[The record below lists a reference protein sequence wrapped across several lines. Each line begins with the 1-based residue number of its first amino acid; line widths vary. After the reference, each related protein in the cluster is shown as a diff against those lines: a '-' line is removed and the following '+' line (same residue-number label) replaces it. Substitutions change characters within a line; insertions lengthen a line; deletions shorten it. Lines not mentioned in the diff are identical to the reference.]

1 MSAPRTNTRRGLHH
15 ALRSAAGWLS
25 RLSRRARFI
34 VLFGAGALVVAA
46 VLLAVFLTRPDSG
59 GVRQASADGFPI
71 PTGTPHA
78 TATLQPLPTPS
89 LEPIPTTPP
98 DIAQDPTLKKGDE
111 NANVA
116 DLQQRLMDLG
126 YLDIDE
132 TTEKFG
138 PATEMAVKWFQR
150 QAGMEQT
157 GIADAATLAA
167 IFSKDARPYT
177 LLEKT
182 KGSDVDSLQRQ
193 LKALGYLT
201 KVTGYYGTETVEAVK
216 KFQKRNNLTADGKT
230 GERTLDLIYSPDAK
244 PDPSVAAQVRSKAN
258 IEEMIACAT
267 RQLGDPYV
275 SGSEGPNSFDC
286 SGLVYY
292 CLKEAG
298 SNRGRYNA
306 AGYSKVNEW
315 TKITKMSDLKRG
327 DLMFFWSDKKRKIG
341 HVSIYIGNGMMID
354 ASSKNGKVVK
364 RSAFSS
370 WCKKEFRW
378 GRRPW

>member
-1 MSAPRTNTRRGLHH
+1 MPRPRSDSRHGLFR
-15 ALRSAAGWLS
+15 ALRSAVGFLS
-25 RLSRRARFI
+25 RLSSRTRFI
-34 VLFGAGALVVAA
+34 VFCAAGALVLAAALLA
-46 VLLAVFLTRPDSG
+46 VLLSRPDAPL
-59 GVRQASADGFPI
+59 VRQASAEGLPVPD
-71 PTGTPHA
+71 GTPQA
-78 TATLQPLPTPS
+78 VAAPQPLPTS

-98 DIAQDPTLKKGDE
+98 DIAEDPTLKKGDE
-111 NANVA
+111 NPNVA

-157 GIADAATLAA
+157 GIADAVTLAA
-167 IFSKDARPYT
+167 IFSEDARPYT
-177 LLEKT
+177 LMEKT
-182 KGSDVDSLQRQ
+182 SGSDVDSLQRQ
-193 LKALGYLT
+193 LKALGYLD

-230 GERTLDLIYSPDAK
+230 GEKTLDLIYSPDAK
-244 PDPSVAAQVRSKAN
+244 PDPSVAVQVRSKAN
-258 IEEMIACAT
+258 IEKMIACAE

-275 SGSEGPNSFDC
+275 GGAEGPNSFDC

-306 AGYSKVNEW
+306 AGYSKVSEW
-315 TKITKMSDLKRG
+315 QKITKMSDLKRG
-327 DLMFFWSDKKRKIG
+327 DLMFFWSDKKGKIG